1 MNAEARNPRLRALTF
16 TSVLNQ
22 KRGTMK
28 SVRLPKLAC
37 VAAILCVATAV
48 ASQAQNLTTLGNF
61 NGFNGG
67 DPANTNLIQGT
78 DGNLYGAT
86 QGNGVP
92 HTKGT
97 IFRITP
103 AGKLTTL
110 YRFCSQPKCSDGWVP
125 TGVVQG
131 NNGSLYGIA
140 EVGGVTP
147 YCTIG
152 PGCGTLFKLSPQ
164 GKYTVLYSFCSETNC
179 SDGDS
184 PGLTL
189 VQANNGN
196 FYGTTFCGGLG
207 LKGANCNGGGSGTLF
222 QITPAGKLTTLYSFC
237 SETNCA
243 DGGEPTTGLVIGPNG
258 SLYGTTSLGGTSSVG
273 TLFQFSAAGK
283 FTVLHNFTTGE
294 EGLITLMLA
303 GDGSLYGTTS
313 SGDNSGG
320 RIFRLAS
327 GGDFTTI
334 YSFCSLAGCADG
346 SSPQEPLVQGS
357 DGNLYGTASSGGA
370 TGNGTIFKITPE
382 GKLTTLYNFCLNS
395 DCPDGREPDSLMQA
409 TNGSFYGMTQFGGS
423 TLYGTVFKFSTGLGP
438 FVAESPTFG
447 KVSQVVRILGNNLT
461 GTTSVT
467 FNSMPAAFKVVSS
480 TFIEATLPSGATT
493 GTIEV
498 TTPSGTLKSNVAF
511 QVIQ

>member
-1 MNAEARNPRLRALTF
+1 MNTQISKIACIALAF
-16 TSVLNQ
+16 
-22 KRGTMK
+22 
-28 SVRLPKLAC
+28 
-37 VAAILCVATAV
+37 CVATAV
-48 ASQAQNLTTLGNF
+48 ASQAQTFTTLVNF
-61 NGFNGG
+61 VGFNGG
-67 DPANTNLIQGT
+67 EPANTNLIQGT

-86 QGNGVP
+86 QGDGGE

-103 AGKLTTL
+103 AGKLTTV
-110 YRFCSQPKCSDGWVP
+110 YRFCSQPKCSDGWLP
-125 TGVVQG
+125 TGVVQAA
-131 NNGSLYGIA
+131 NGSLYGVA
-140 EVGGVTP
+140 EFGGVTP
-147 YCTIG
+147 NCG
-152 PGCGTLFKLSPQ
+152 AGCGTVFKLSPQ
-164 GKYTVLYSFCSETNC
+164 GKYSLLYSFCSETNC
-179 SDGDS
+179 SDGNS

-189 VQANNGN
+189 VQASNGN
-196 FYGTTFCGGLG
+196 FYGTTFCGGVG
-207 LKGANCNGGGSGTLF
+207 STSQNCPGGAGTLF

-258 SLYGTTSLGGTSSVG
+258 SLYGTTFVGGSSSHG
-273 TLFQFSAAGK
+273 TLFRFSAAGK
-283 FTVLHNFTTGE
+283 FTILHNFNTGE

-313 SGDNSGG
+313 RGYNGG
-320 RIFRLAS
+320 GKIFRFS
-327 GGDFTTI
+327 PRGDFTTI
-334 YSFCSLAGCADG
+334 YGFCSLTGCADG

-395 DCPDGREPDSLMQA
+395 DCPDGQEPDSLMQA

-423 TLYGTVFKFSTGLGP
+423 TLFGTVFEISTGLGP

-447 KVSQVVRILGNNLT
+447 KVGQVVKILGNNLT

-467 FNSMPAAFKVVSS
+467 FNNAPAAFTVISD
-480 TFIEATLPSGATT
+480 TFVKATVPTGATT
-493 GTIEV
+493 GTIRV
-498 TTPSGTLKSNVAF
+498 TSPSGTLNSNVEF
-511 QVIQ
+511 QVLP

>member
-1 MNAEARNPRLRALTF
+1 MKRVGVSKTVWIA
-16 TSVLNQ
+16 VLF
-22 KRGTMK
+22 
-28 SVRLPKLAC
+28 
-37 VAAILCVATAV
+37 CVATAV
-48 ASQAQNLTTLGNF
+48 ASHAQDFTTLISF
-61 NGFNGG
+61 VGFNGG
-67 DPANTNLIQGT
+67 EPANTNLIQGT

-86 QGNGVP
+86 QGDGVP

-125 TGVVQG
+125 TGLVQG
-131 NNGSLYGIA
+131 ANGSLYGVA
-140 EVGGVTP
+140 EFGGVTP
-147 YCTIG
+147 NCAA
-152 PGCGTLFKLSPQ
+152 GCGTLFKLSPQ
-164 GKYTVLYSFCSETNC
+164 GKYSLLYSFCSETNC
-179 SDGDS
+179 KDGNS
-184 PGLTL
+184 PGPTL
-189 VQANNGN
+189 VQASNGN
-196 FYGTTFCGGLG
+196 FYGTTFCGGVG
-207 LKGANCNGGGSGTLF
+207 TTSENCPGGAGTIF

-237 SETNCA
+237 SEANCT
-243 DGGEPTTGLVIGPNG
+243 DGGEPSTGLVIGPNG
-258 SLYGTTSLGGTSSVG
+258 SLFGTTFIGGSSSHG
-273 TLFQFSAAGK
+273 TLFEFSTAGK

-313 SGDNSGG
+313 SGYNGG
-320 RIFRLAS
+320 GKIFRLS
-327 GGDFTTI
+327 PSGDFTTI
-334 YSFCSLAGCADG
+334 YGFCSLTECADG

-370 TGNGTIFKITPE
+370 TGNGTIFEITPE

-423 TLYGTVFKFSTGLGP
+423 SLYGTAFEISTGLGP

-461 GTTSVT
+461 GTTRVT
-467 FNSMPAAFKVVSS
+467 FNSMPATFKVGSD
-480 TFIEATLPSGATT
+480 TYILATVPAGATT
-493 GTIEV
+493 GPIEV
-498 TTPSGTLKSNVAF
+498 TTPNGTLSSNVAF
-511 QVIQ
+511 QVVP

>member
-1 MNAEARNPRLRALTF
+1 MND
-16 TSVLNQ
+16 
-22 KRGTMK
+22 
-28 SVRLPKLAC
+28 VRFAKLAC
-37 VAAILCVATAV
+37 VAAIFCVATAI
-48 ASQAQNLTTLGNF
+48 ASQAQNFTTLVNF

-86 QGNGVP
+86 QGDGVA

-110 YRFCSQPKCSDGWVP
+110 YRFCSQPKCSDGWLP

-131 NNGSLYGIA
+131 NNGSLYGVA
-140 EVGGVTP
+140 EFGGVTP
-147 YCTIG
+147 YCTTG
-152 PGCGTLFKLSPQ
+152 LGCGTLFKLSPQ
-164 GKYTVLYSFCSETNC
+164 GKYSPLYSFCSETNC

-207 LKGANCNGGGSGTLF
+207 PRGANCNGGGSGTLF
-222 QITPAGKLTTLYSFC
+222 EITPGGKLTTLYSFC

-243 DGGEPTTGLVIGPNG
+243 DGGEPSAGLVIGPNG
-258 SLYGTTSLGGTSSVG
+258 SLYGTTFVGGSSSLG
-273 TLFQFSAAGK
+273 TLFEFSAAGK
-283 FTVLHNFTTGE
+283 LTVLHNFTTGE
-294 EGLITLMLA
+294 EGVITLMLA

-313 SGDNSGG
+313 YGYNGG
-320 RIFRLAS
+320 GKIFRLS
-327 GGDFTTI
+327 PSGDFTTI
-334 YSFCSLAGCADG
+334 YGFCSLTGCADG

-382 GKLTTLYNFCLNS
+382 GKLTTLYNFCLNPN
-395 DCPDGREPDSLMQA
+395 CPDGWGPDSLMQA

-423 TLYGTVFKFSTGLGP
+423 TLYGAVFELSTRLVP

-447 KVSQVVRILGNNLT
+447 NVDQVVRVLGNNLT

-467 FNSMPAAFKVVSS
+467 FNGVSAGFKVVSS
-480 TFIEATLPSGATT
+480 TFIEATVPSGATT

-511 QVIQ
+511 QVLP